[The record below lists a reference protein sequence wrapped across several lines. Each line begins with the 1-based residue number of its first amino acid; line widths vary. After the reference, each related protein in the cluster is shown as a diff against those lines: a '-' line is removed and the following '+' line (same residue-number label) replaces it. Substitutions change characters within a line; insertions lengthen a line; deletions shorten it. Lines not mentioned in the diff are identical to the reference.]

1 MFTLAGRQVGSVV
14 VNRIRLLSAIV
25 FLTAAH
31 FLLRV
36 PLPLHASPDRYLWLS
51 LSGVIGLTLG
61 DAFLFQAYLWIGPRL
76 SMLLL
81 SLAPVLAALLAWM
94 FLNEN
99 LTTLQVLGILL
110 TLAGVIWV
118 VLEENGNTQKE
129 PTDKRTYSLGILFGL
144 GAATGQA
151 LGLITAKRGLGG
163 DFPALSGTLIRMIA
177 AAVALW
183 AFTFLRGHA
192 GETMRQVSRNPK
204 VIWLIL
210 AGALAGPTLGVT
222 LNLFAIQKIE
232 IGVASTLAAL
242 PPVILLPVSY
252 FYFKE
257 RFGWQ
262 AILGTLVAMSGVA
275 LLFLV

>member
-1 MFTLAGRQVGSVV
+1 MGSVV
-14 VNRIRLLSAIV
+14 VNRIRLLAAIF

-31 FLLRV
+31 FLLRT
-36 PLPLHASPDRYLWLS
+36 PLPLHASLDRYLWLS

-81 SLAPVLAALLAWM
+81 SLAPVLAALLAWV
-94 FLNEN
+94 FLHE
-99 LTTLQVLGILL
+99 TLSTFQVFGILL

-118 VLEENGNTQKE
+118 VLERNGNTRQE

-151 LGLITAKRGLGG
+151 LGLITAKNGLGG

-177 AAVALW
+177 AALALW
-183 AFTFLRGHA
+183 AFTFIRGQA
-192 GETMRQVSRNPK
+192 AETVRQVSQRPR
-204 VIWLIL
+204 VMWFIL
-210 AGALAGPTLGVT
+210 AGALVGPTLGVT
-222 LNLFAIQKIE
+222 LNLFAIQKIT

-252 FYFKE
+252 FFFKE